1 MISSTIRR
9 GLIPLHPIGLVIE
22 IFKYKIFK
30 KSFVSKYLI
39 TTFLLFGGGPATKL
53 SKVLGKKTFD
63 ALDNFKSDTLV
74 LPVSENHQ
82 KELKDSGC
90 LLIPNAVSKSK
101 IGELF
106 SVSETTLGIYRR
118 MDSGTKFESDTYF
131 TRDNPQAIRFDYHPN
146 ELIKN
151 SIIQEFICDP
161 AILKIAQDYLGTMP
175 ILDFIAMWWHV
186 KSDQPDKEAAQYFH
200 FDMDRLRWIKFFFYL
215 TDVSSDSGPHVFIPR
230 SQKDRGLPFSLRKK
244 GYTRLSDNEVEVY
257 YPKTL
262 WQEFTGPSGSMIV
275 EDTRGLHKGKHV
287 HRGDRLVFQLQYTSS
302 LFGNSM
308 IPKIQL
314 EKQLLA
320 PALSTSLDAYPQ
332 IFQQIQII

>member
-151 SIIQEFICDP
+151 TIIQEFICDP

-314 EKQLLA
+314 EKKLLD